1 MYVGIF
7 QLIKMIYQC
16 RRQKKVKLLSAL
28 SQSMEMKLNFPAALQ
43 ICIRKF
49 IKIFWVV
56 AVFVVEKLVYFVT
69 WIVWISQHGSELSA
83 IFDRSPLT
91 GTFFAIYGPND
102 LLFGLFFAWVFLET
116 RRS

>member
-1 MYVGIF
+1 MLLFSLGFSNPHIAEHSPQVFSIF
-7 QLIKMIYQC
+7 GQG
-16 RRQKKVKLLSAL
+16 VVLLWGLAYIAVATCYR
-28 SQSMEMKLNFPAALQ
+28 AA
-43 ICIRKF
+43 K
-49 IKIFWVV
+49 WVV